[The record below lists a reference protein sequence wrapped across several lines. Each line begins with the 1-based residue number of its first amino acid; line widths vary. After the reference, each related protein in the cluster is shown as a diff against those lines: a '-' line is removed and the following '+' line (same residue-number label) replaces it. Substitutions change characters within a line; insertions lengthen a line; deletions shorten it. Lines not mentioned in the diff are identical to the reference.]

1 MEDQIIEKIRAEMER
16 GITSECQAV
25 YLLVEIRKLLDR
37 DRSSAKRYKSLR
49 LFGNWVV
56 HVRLDN
62 DQAQE
67 IVRRADAFYVKLVN
81 GTLSHEEITDFARI
95 LEFNKFR
102 DELSQFLQTK
112 RLRPFS
118 DVEWNRFLACFLQVI
133 EDCPLYCES
142 QDASVS
148 EVDEV
153 VLVREGERSA
163 DGTPPAIT
171 WALCWKGRPKTTY
184 GGIEPLSDKTADAIR
199 AFHEARDR

>member
-1 MEDQIIEKIRAEMER
+1 MEDHIVAKIRAEMER
-16 GITSECQAV
+16 GIKSECQAV

-37 DRSSAKRYKSLR
+37 DQSSAQRYKSLR

-118 DVEWNRFLACFLQVI
+118 DVEWNLFLTCYLQVI
-133 EDCPLYCES
+133 EDCPLYCVS
-142 QDASVS
+142 RDASVT

-153 VLVREGERSA
+153 VLIREDGRNS

-171 WALCWKGRPKTTY
+171 WALCWKGQPKTTY
-184 GGIEPLSDKTADAIR
+184 GGTETLSDKTEAAIR
-199 AFHEARDR
+199 AFHEAREQ